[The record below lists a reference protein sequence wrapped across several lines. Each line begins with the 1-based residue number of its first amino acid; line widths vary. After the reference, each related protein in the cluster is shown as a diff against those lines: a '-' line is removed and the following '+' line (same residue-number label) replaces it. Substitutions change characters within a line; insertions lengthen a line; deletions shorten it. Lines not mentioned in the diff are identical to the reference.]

1 MVHIAPAYGI
11 DDAEIGQKEKLGFI
25 SHIDAIGHTTGLL
38 SDNDVYVFDFN
49 QIVIDRLKSEKK
61 LIHVGTIDH
70 SYPHCYRCH
79 TPLIY
84 RAISAWYVNVES
96 LKDRMIANNQK
107 VNWMPDNIKDGRFGK
122 WVEGAR
128 DWNISRNRYWGSAI
142 PVWKSEDGNI
152 IVIGSVK
159 ELYEANKEFGQIYME
174 RGGYFY
180 TDSKKPVDL
189 HKHFVDQIKL
199 SKDGKTYTRIPEV
212 LDCWF
217 ESGSMPYASKHYPFE
232 GTDNFKFPADFI
244 AEGLDQTRGWFYTLL
259 ILGTALFDNTP
270 FLNVIVNGIILAEDG
285 RKMSK
290 SLKNYPDPLE
300 LVEKHGADALRF
312 YLLSSPVVK
321 ADDLRFSEAGV
332 EEVVKKVILPLWNTY
347 SFFTTYANIDGW
359 TPSGTKITMM
369 RHGETDANLGKRISD
384 ALEASPMNATG
395 IAQVHTTGAR
405 MKTEGREFD
414 IIIASPA
421 ERTKQTAQIIA
432 EELGFTGEILIM
444 PEFIERSAGTYS
456 GKSHAEI
463 EALHKEPAGIQMEK

>member
-1 MVHIAPAYGI
+1 MKDSRVDVIISSPFVRTVETVKPLARLLGI
-11 DDAEIGQKEKLGFI
+11 EIETMEELRETNHGIYINKSSSPELEVQRKQLFGDNRDHKFGETGESWNDIQARMEKVVNTIIEKYPGKTVLVVSHGFPIQIMGEYLLGKDLCRPENTEMRTLFV
-25 SHIDAIGHTTGLL
+25 SNST
-38 SDNDVYVFDFN
+38 
-49 QIVIDRLKSEKK
+49 KK
-61 LIHVGTIDH
+61 L
-70 SYPHCYRCH
+70 
-79 TPLIY
+79 
-84 RAISAWYVNVES
+84 
-96 LKDRMIANNQK
+96 M
-107 VNWMPDNIKDGRFGK
+107 
-122 WVEGAR
+122 
-128 DWNISRNRYWGSAI
+128 
-142 PVWKSEDGNI
+142 
-152 IVIGSVK
+152 
-159 ELYEANKEFGQIYME
+159 
-174 RGGYFY
+174 
-180 TDSKKPVDL
+180 DL
-189 HKHFVDQIKL
+189 HKHFVDLIKL
-199 SKDGKTYTRIPEV
+199 SKNGKTYTRIPEV

-270 FLNVIVNGIILAEDG
+270 FLNVIVNGMILAEDG
-285 RKMSK
+285 KKMSK
-290 SLKNYPDPLE
+290 SLKNYPDPME
-300 LVEKHGADALRF
+300 VIEKYGADALRF

-332 EEVVKKVILPLWNTY
+332 EEIVKKVILPLWNTY

-359 TPSGTKITMM
+359 TPSNGKITVM

-463 EALHKEPAGIQMEK
+463 EALHKEHAGRQMEK